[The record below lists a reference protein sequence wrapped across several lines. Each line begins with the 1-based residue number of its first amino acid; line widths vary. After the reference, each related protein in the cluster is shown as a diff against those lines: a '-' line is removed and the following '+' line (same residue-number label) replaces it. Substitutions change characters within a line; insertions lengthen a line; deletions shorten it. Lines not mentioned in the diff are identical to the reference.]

1 MLTYIYKRLT
11 QIKGEKI
18 MRNERLKMMITAAM
32 FAGIIA
38 VAAQV
43 MIAIPPVPFSLLTIA
58 VMLTAT
64 ILPKEYACLAI
75 IIYILLGL
83 GGIPVFAGM
92 TGGPGILL
100 GPTGGYILAT
110 LPAVICI
117 SFLLDMFGHNKFVA
131 IGANM
136 LSVVIILSIGMV
148 WLKMVSGISW
158 EGAFKGGMLIFLIP
172 DLVKSIVAALV
183 GVVIRR
189 RLVQAK
195 LIRATP
201 L

>member
-1 MLTYIYKRLT
+1 
-11 QIKGEKI
+11 

-32 FAGIIA
+32 FAAIIA
-38 VAAQV
+38 VAAQI

-83 GGIPVFAGM
+83 VGIPVFAGM
-92 TGGPGILL
+92 KGGPGILL
-100 GPTGGYILAT
+100 GPTGGYIFAT
-110 LPAVICI
+110 LPAVVCI
-117 SFLLDMFGHNKFVA
+117 SFLLDKFGHNKFTA

-136 LSVVIILSIGMV
+136 VSVVIILSIGMV
-148 WLKMVSGISW
+148 WLKMVTGISW

-172 DLVKSIVAALV
+172 DLVKSVIAALI
-183 GVVIRR
+183 GIIIRS
-189 RLVQAK
+189 RLVRAK
-195 LIRATP
+195 LIKSSAFK
-201 L
+201 